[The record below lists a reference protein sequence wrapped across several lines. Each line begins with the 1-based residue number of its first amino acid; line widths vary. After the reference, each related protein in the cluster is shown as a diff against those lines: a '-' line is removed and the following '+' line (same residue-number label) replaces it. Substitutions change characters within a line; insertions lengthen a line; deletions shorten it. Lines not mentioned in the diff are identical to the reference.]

1 MTYRPTVCNRK
12 LLRQLQHRIEEIEM
26 SDSNVKALE
35 EKIWILEQQLK
46 DEKAASNATLEA
58 SKQAS
63 KSRQHDLV
71 EKMEAKDLEC
81 ESLRVRLYRSTAEFA
96 KFKEQTIR
104 KAALQERAIMTH
116 SEQVQN
122 LKSLAEQ
129 DREWLVEE
137 TSKRIAASTALRKA
151 SHERVQ
157 TMQRRC
163 SADW

>member
-1 MTYRPTVCNRK
+1 MLK

-26 SDSNVKALE
+26 SNSNVKALE
-35 EKIWILEQQLK
+35 EKIWIFEQQLK
-46 DEKAASNATLEA
+46 DEKAPSNATLE
-58 SKQAS
+58 AS

-71 EKMEAKDLEC
+71 EKMEANDLEC
-81 ESLRVRLYRSTAEFA
+81 ESLRVRLYRSTAKFA
-96 KFKEQTIR
+96 KFKEQTRR